1 MVARR
6 TKKRGT
12 RLENPRSLIRK
23 SIYPNPGDH
32 AEIAGMKLSRAGTHK
47 ISVVQ
52 HAETVVGSP
61 KQVVDV
67 ESIFMIWKMIMVDW
81 IDG

>member
-1 MVARR
+1 M
-6 TKKRGT
+6 
-12 RLENPRSLIRK
+12 
-23 SIYPNPGDH
+23 H
-32 AEIAGMKLSRAGTHK
+32 AEIAGMKVSRAGTHK